1 MPTQLDRELETYA
14 AHKVEL
20 LASDRDKFVLIK
32 DDQICG
38 TFDTQM
44 DAIRDGYR
52 RFGDV
57 PFLVKQVVEVEMPAW
72 FASNLIGP

>member
-14 AHKVEL
+14 AHKGEL
-20 LASDRDKFVLIK
+20 LASDRGKIVLIK
-32 DDQICG
+32 NDEVCG

-52 RFGDV
+52 RFGNV
-57 PFLVKQVVEVEMPAW
+57 PFLVKQVVEVDVPAW
-72 FASNLIGP
+72 FASNLISP